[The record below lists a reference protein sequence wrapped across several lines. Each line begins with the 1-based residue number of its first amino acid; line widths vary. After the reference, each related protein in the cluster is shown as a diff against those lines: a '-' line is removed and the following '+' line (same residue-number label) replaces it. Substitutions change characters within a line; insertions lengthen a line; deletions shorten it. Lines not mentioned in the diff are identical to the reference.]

1 MKPKMSRNFIS
12 QVENDKMTPNT
23 SDLKEL
29 ERVLGQKLVDPKKQ
43 GATETEQ

>member
-1 MKPKMSRNFIS
+1 MKPKVSQNFIS
-12 QVENDKMTPNT
+12 LIEIGKTTP
-23 SDLKEL
+23 SASVLKEL

>member
-1 MKPKMSRNFIS
+1 MKQKLSRDIIS
-12 QVENDKMTPNT
+12 RFERDKATPNA

-43 GATETEQ
+43 GAIKTEQ